1 MIKTESARYT
11 LEFKPVAVPAFEEA
25 LSTVGAARTW
35 GVVDTIGSGHSAEG
49 LIRRTRR
56 CK

>member
-1 MIKTESARYT
+1 MMKTECARYK